1 MFLEKFRTI
10 LQAIRKVNILY
21 TCWPTSTITQ
31 CRFSYRMTGIIAA
44 WIRSEET
51 VRGEVAN
58 QTSGVPKPPALD
70 RTLSALLKEL
80 SESEESCGAEGCS
93 WTSSSIYSH
102 PSRKIC
108 RGFITA
114 DDRTRAS
121 SDHFSTVFFIMTGC
135 FEGRNK
141 AIVMHFYLFIYFAHL
156 HYLLF
161 FICPIL
167 LFLLDLMI
175 LNFNYLHNKRKVQ

>member
-31 CRFSYRMTGIIAA
+31 CRFSYRMTGIITA

-121 SDHFSTVFFIMTGC
+121 SDHFSTVSSSWQGALRVETRQLLCIFI
-135 FEGRNK
+135 
-141 AIVMHFYLFIYFAHL
+141 YLFI
-156 HYLLF
+156 LL
-161 FICPIL
+161 ICIT
-167 LFLLDLMI
+167 
-175 LNFNYLHNKRKVQ
+175 